1 MLFLLIVL
9 SLLKEGLSVAKTCLR
24 PGDCTF
30 KIKITSVGNNIVTIA
45 TTVVTI
51 FSPFL
56 HT

>member
-1 MLFLLIVL
+1 MPFLLIVL

-30 KIKITSVGNNIVTIA
+30 KIKIISVGNNIVTIA